1 MKLKQLF
8 INTALALLVVTPKL
22 NAHEGLWL
30 PALAKNENYKAM
42 KAMGFTLKADDIYS
56 DSKADLTEAM
66 AALTSAG
73 QDLQAYASASFISDE
88 GLIIT
93 NHHAVF
99 NHLERFSTD
108 QNDFMKHGYWAQNR
122 EEETVCRGL
131 QVTLLIHQ
139 EEVTKELTK
148 GLEKVTDSK
157 QRKDMINQRSKALGK
172 KMDAIFPGSITQ
184 VSSCMAGNG
193 YILNT
198 YMVYK
203 DVRMV
208 AAPPMQIGR
217 YAGQEDNW
225 QWPRH
230 TGDFAILRVYADKDN
245 KPAEYSKENLPYR
258 PAKWLPISKQGV
270 KEGDFT
276 MVMGY
281 PASTREYIPSFALD
295 KIVNEQNAARVKIRE
310 SKLELLK
317 EAIGNNPQLRLRY
330 TSRMHTIENSYL
342 RWKGEIEGV
351 KSMNLVA
358 QKEAEEAQFQ
368 KWIEADAKRKAKYG
382 DVLQQLRTNYEELG
396 KYNYADVYFQEAG
409 LQGAEIIPVAG
420 KFEKLMAMFD
430 RSRLN
435 EKVITAEAK
444 KLHNLT
450 NQYYYNWDYELD
462 RKFFRDMI
470 TVYMNDMPS
479 KFYSVEMV
487 RAAKEFN
494 GDMEAYSIDA
504 FEKSILTKPDSI
516 RHFLENILETGPDR
530 LKNDPVYQLAIGYY
544 RVNVNH
550 IARQRQKLQEEQMG
564 IYSKY
569 LEAYIAWKKGEKLY
583 PDANRTMRYSYG
595 TVKSVKEF
603 PAQTFLSGLVA
614 KADAHGD
621 SAAYYLPRMLRKLY
635 NEKNYG
641 DYAQN
646 GELPVNFI
654 TNCHTSSGSSG
665 SAVINGK
672 GEFIGINFDRYVDG
686 VASDYRYM
694 PDLCRSIT
702 VDARYILFILE
713 KYSRSSH
720 LLKELDIR

>member
-56 DSKADLTEAM
+56 DSKPDLTEAM

-409 LQGAEIIPVAG
+409 LQGAEIVPVAG

-435 EKVITAEAK
+435 EKVITAEA
-444 KLHNLT
+444 
-450 NQYYYNWDYELD
+450 
-462 RKFFRDMI
+462 
-470 TVYMNDMPS
+470 
-479 KFYSVEMV
+479 
-487 RAAKEFN
+487 
-494 GDMEAYSIDA
+494 
-504 FEKSILTKPDSI
+504 
-516 RHFLENILETGPDR
+516 
-530 LKNDPVYQLAIGYY
+530 
-544 RVNVNH
+544 
-550 IARQRQKLQEEQMG
+550 
-564 IYSKY
+564 
-569 LEAYIAWKKGEKLY
+569 
-583 PDANRTMRYSYG
+583 
-595 TVKSVKEF
+595 
-603 PAQTFLSGLVA
+603 
-614 KADAHGD
+614 
-621 SAAYYLPRMLRKLY
+621 
-635 NEKNYG
+635 
-641 DYAQN
+641 
-646 GELPVNFI
+646 
-654 TNCHTSSGSSG
+654 
-665 SAVINGK
+665 
-672 GEFIGINFDRYVDG
+672 
-686 VASDYRYM
+686 
-694 PDLCRSIT
+694 
-702 VDARYILFILE
+702 
-713 KYSRSSH
+713 
-720 LLKELDIR
+720 